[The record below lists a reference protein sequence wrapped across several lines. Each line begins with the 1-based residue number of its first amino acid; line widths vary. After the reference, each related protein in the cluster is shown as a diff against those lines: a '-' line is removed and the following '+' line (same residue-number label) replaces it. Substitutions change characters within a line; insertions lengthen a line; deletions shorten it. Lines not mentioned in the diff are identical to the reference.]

1 MSTSEIGNA
10 GCGENLWF
18 SSSLKDQTRESG
30 VNGLRV
36 ETEMPPMLLGHTLQT
51 VHSTPPW

>member
-36 ETEMPPMLLGHTLQT
+36 ETEMLLMLLGHTLQT